1 MSDPTQPS
9 DPAVTAV
16 LKGLRQTL
24 GAASALSCEAYEAII
39 QNRQNQAIGTILEL
53 DDLLKAA
60 GGLLQ
65 AAITLHR
72 LSQRSGFR

>member
-1 MSDPTQPS
+1 MPTSNLTQPS
-9 DPAVTAV
+9 NPAVSAV
-16 LKGLRQTL
+16 LNGLRRTL
-24 GAASALSCEAYEAII
+24 DTASALSCEAYEAIAHD
-39 QNRQNQAIGTILEL
+39 RQNQAIGTILEL

-72 LSQRSGFR
+72 LSERSG

>member
-1 MSDPTQPS
+1 MPKSNPPS
-9 DPAVTAV
+9 DPSVSAV

-24 GAASALSCEAYEAII
+24 GAASALSCEAYEAIE
-39 QNRQNQAIGTILEL
+39 QDRQNQAIGTILEL

-72 LSQRSGFR
+72 LSERSGFR